1 MGAVTFID
9 ADTQS
14 TLGLSDS
21 IVASN
26 LPEDG
31 DAVFVDFAGE
41 SYKIAMV
48 DREIVVSG
56 GEEGRLTAYF
66 DADHNL
72 QIFAGG
78 TLSGQPITLTG
89 NNKVANNQAAA
100 ARFGLATTQMRFSG
114 QDIAPTTGME
124 PLAFSYNGEDIKVL
138 MDTSGNIRTEPLT
151 LPADMAVTF
160 SETTPG
166 RGRLIITYNSVAGAI
181 EFETPQDTMG
191 VKVADTDIHI
201 TEQGIQVSSVSGDV
215 QNISVSSTSL
225 VEEQVEI
232 NDLVVEDLLVFVTG
246 SGAKMV
252 SSLYDIPPLN
262 GSEQQDLLLG
272 SSGIALK
279 SVSEDGL
286 YVEIIDKATGHSM
299 ATRVLDN
306 ENSVTFNQ
314 YQFTLKGQ
322 ASLDDE
328 FNVVMSE
335 SGSGDNRNLLKIIAQ
350 QSEDM
355 NGEFSG
361 GFSTIFSNIVAEVG
375 ASVSASGEALSG
387 AEATKEAAIEA
398 ESEFSGVNL
407 DGEAAALIEFQQ
419 AYQASARILSTARE
433 LFQTLIDVV

>member
-1 MGAVTFID
+1 MLPTDMSVTF
-9 ADTQS
+9 T
-14 TLGLSDS
+14 
-21 IVASN
+21 
-26 LPEDG
+26 
-31 DAVFVDFAGE
+31 
-41 SYKIAMV
+41 
-48 DREIVVSG
+48 
-56 GEEGRLTAYF
+56 
-66 DADHNL
+66 
-72 QIFAGG
+72 
-78 TLSGQPITLTG
+78 
-89 NNKVANNQAAA
+89 
-100 ARFGLATTQMRFSG
+100 
-114 QDIAPTTGME
+114 
-124 PLAFSYNGEDIKVL
+124 
-138 MDTSGNIRTEPLT
+138 
-151 LPADMAVTF
+151 
-160 SETTPG
+160 ETTPG
-166 RGRLIITYNSVAGAI
+166 RGRVIITYNSVAGGI
-181 EFETPQDTMG
+181 EFDMPQDTMG

-215 QNISVSSTSL
+215 QNISVSATSL
-225 VEEQVEI
+225 VEEKVEI

-286 YVEIIDKATGHSM
+286 HVEIIDKETGHSL
-299 ATRVLDN
+299 ATRVLDS
-306 ENSVTFNQ
+306 ENSITFNQ

-355 NGEFSG
+355 DGEFSG

-375 ASVSASGEALSG
+375 ASVSASDEALSG

-407 DGEAAALIEFQQ
+407 DSEAAALIEFQQ